1 MPIFPVGIR
10 KYIKKLYKK
19 TNIFNP
25 LKLKR
30 EIDTLYELLYKLTH
44 DMENAVDLAA
54 FQVQEVFANQWEN
67 LKEGKYL
74 LSDPWFK
81 ENVSRILY
89 EEEIQ
94 IKPEWFKGKNVLDVG
109 CGNGRWAYGFAE
121 LGANITAVDINQI
134 AIDETKKVIDSF
146 DIKKEFYISPVESL
160 SQNLPS
166 KKYELVFSW
175 GVLHHC
181 ESFYKSLNEIVKFVS
196 PKGILYLYLYGR
208 ESLSYSDDIELFKER
223 IRYNSLPTEK
233 DKYKFLLRKANND
246 SSRIHNYHDIYA
258 PLINRRF
265 KFTQIEQILKSK
277 GFEDITRTINHSE
290 LFIRAIR
297 NEASGYYK
305 DWLLPKK
312 QPPYWFQHH
321 RTT

>member
-19 TNIFNP
+19 TNMFNL

-30 EIDTLYELLYKLTH
+30 EVDTLYELLYKLTH
-44 DMENAVDLAA
+44 DMEDAIDLTA

-109 CGNGRWAYGFAE
+109 CGNGRWTYGLAE
-121 LGANITAVDINQI
+121 LGANLTAVDINQI
-134 AIDETKKVIDSF
+134 AIDETKKAIDSF
-146 DIKKEFYISPVESL
+146 NIKKEFYISPLENL

-166 KKYELVFSW
+166 KKYDLVFCW

-181 ESFYKSLNEIVKFVS
+181 KSFNKALNEIVKFVS

-208 ESLSYSDDIELFKER
+208 ESLSYSDDVELFKER

-233 DKYKFLLRKANND
+233 EKYKFLLRKANND
-246 SSRIHNYHDIYA
+246 SSRIHNCHDIYA

-265 KFTQIEQILKSK
+265 ESTQIEQILKSK

-297 NEASGYYK
+297 SEASEYSK

-321 RTT
+321 RVT